1 MSSAD
6 FRFTRSP
13 ICHPR
18 KARIS
23 GQNQFVFMVFAGVI
37 FLISLLAVVG
47 QFVYTKAN
55 PNSTR

>member
-1 MSSAD
+1 
-6 FRFTRSP
+6 
-13 ICHPR
+13 
-18 KARIS
+18 
-23 GQNQFVFMVFAGVI
+23 MVFAGVI